1 MYAKVAA
8 HKETTTNIMKNPEI
22 IPSYS
27 GMFNLILNKT

>member
-22 IPSYS
+22 IPSYLAACS
-27 GMFNLILNKT
+27 I